1 MSEPSIV
8 EMPNVPRRPPLP
20 DAVRLQRLFVRHG
33 FNAMLF
39 LCGVFAWVFKLKGD
53 GSAEGGMLPFSP
65 LQVLLPLLG
74 LLSLV
79 AFLTRSGGKFPQL
92 LVAKRSAL
100 LFFLGV
106 ALIIFGAA
114 LHLRGGLPKE
124 TVMHIIRWLLPA
136 CFLLFYTLAREQ
148 GASPLALIIGLA
160 CGAIISAVSV
170 EAVRTLGVGLPVA
183 SPLTGRESGY
193 LNHPNQYGI
202 LCSTTAPV
210 ILLFYHSRHRLLS
223 AVSLLLLP
231 VWLVCLFQNLSKTN
245 IPLFCVALLAG
256 SLALALKNPRKL
268 LGTFA
273 LVLGIAVFVA
283 STATFALDTI
293 QTISPKGMRM
303 LEDAFLNPTESKTV
317 DQRGVIWDTAI
328 NYLKDHPV
336 VGLGPGK
343 SLELLGIE
351 HAHNALLQ
359 SFLDGGLPG
368 FLGLCC
374 VIIGV
379 FLRVGELLRA
389 EYFAA
394 GKITDERMLPL
405 LSSLG
410 AATYV
415 CANMMS
421 DCFSTATMPA
431 FIFFAVFAFS
441 AAAEAPREAP
451 VLRASARRRPG
462 ARRRPARRIP
472 SDFDAD

>member
-1 MSEPSIV
+1 MALLLAGFQYLPGLAKTYLDIDLTWQFSLGLSACVGGLVFIV
-8 EMPNVPRRPPLP
+8 LRLILAFALKHLFNP
-20 DAVRLQRLFVRHG
+20 D
-33 FNAMLF
+33 
-39 LCGVFAWVFKLKGD
+39 
-53 GSAEGGMLPFSP
+53 SP
-65 LQVLLPLLG
+65 LHPLVDGTPGGFLSIFP
-74 LLSLV
+74 SLV
-79 AFLTRSGGKFPQL
+79 AVFLFFTCVRAAGTVQELNYVDSLAQTGIERMAGKIPPPPDFE
-92 LVAKRSAL
+92 AL
-100 LFFLGV
+100 LANSPRPLLLAAVEGIASAENLGAV
-106 ALIIFGAA
+106 VRSCAA
-114 LHLRGGLPKE
+114 LALDDVGG
-124 TVMHIIRWLLPA
+124 VD
-136 CFLLFYTLAREQ
+136 
-148 GASPLALIIGLA
+148 AL
-160 CGAIISAVSV
+160 
-170 EAVRTLGVGLPVA
+170 
-183 SPLTGRESGY
+183 
-193 LNHPNQYGI
+193 Q
-202 LCSTTAPV
+202 
-210 ILLFYHSRHRLLS
+210 
-223 AVSLLLLP
+223 VSLLLLP

-293 QTISPKGMRM
+293 QTISPKGMRT